1 MIDRKVIV
9 IGAGLAGS
17 EAAWQLANFGVPVKL
32 VEMRPVKS
40 TPAHHTG
47 EFGELVCSNSFGA
60 LSPDRAAGL
69 LQKELRIF
77 KSLIVQTADKF
88 AVPAGGALAVDRS
101 KFSIALTDTLSNHP
115 LIEIKRFEQL
125 DLPSK
130 ENITILAT
138 GPLTS
143 DELSYKIQAF
153 TGIDECHFLM
163 PLVLLFT
170 EILLIKRLYLRLVG
184 TTKEIQHILIVLWI
198 KMITS
203 ISEMN

>member
-1 MIDRKVIV
+1 MIDKRITV

-17 EAAWQLANFGVPVKL
+17 EAAWQIANNGIPVKL
-32 VEMRPVKS
+32 VEMRPFKS
-40 TPAHHTG
+40 TPAHHSS

-77 KSLIVQTADKF
+77 NSLIVRTADKF

-101 KFSIALTDTLSNHP
+101 KFSSALTEILSSHP
-115 LIEIKRFEQL
+115 LIQIKRVEQI
-125 DLPSK
+125 DLPNK

-143 DELSYKIQAF
+143 EKLSHEIQNF
-153 TGIDECHFLM
+153 TGINECHF
-163 PLVLLFT
+163 F
-170 EILLIKRLYLRLVG
+170 
-184 TTKEIQHILIVLWI
+184 
-198 KMITS
+198 
-203 ISEMN
+203 